1 MWQQTTKDDPEWTML
16 QYGEGAV
23 FTFRRESL
31 VIEDDAAIERRIARG
46 RRQRPEAQELKALL
60 DKWRANGSKE
70 LAYRLENEI
79 DDGYG
84 IWPWFEEDSGENQV
98 KETRYAFSD
107 PLVRLMKWVD
117 DPVLT
122 PGVQSGGGTILW
134 NPSVGEQV
142 KDWLL

>member
-23 FTFRRESL
+23 FTIRRESL
-31 VIEDDAAIERRIARG
+31 DIEDDAAIERRIVRG
-46 RRQRPEAQELKALL
+46 RRLRPEAQELKALL
-60 DKWRANGSKE
+60 DKWRAEGKQD
-70 LAYRLENEI
+70 LADHLENEI
-79 DDGYG
+79 DGGYG

-122 PGVQSGGGTILW
+122 PGVQVGGGTILW
-134 NPSVGEQV
+134 SPSVGEQV